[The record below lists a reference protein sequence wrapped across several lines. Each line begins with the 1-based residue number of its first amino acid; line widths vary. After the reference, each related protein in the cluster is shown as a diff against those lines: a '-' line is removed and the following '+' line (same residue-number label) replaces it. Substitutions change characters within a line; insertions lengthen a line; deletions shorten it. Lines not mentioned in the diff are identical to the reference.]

1 MVNEDNTQTKSVD
14 FHPHYPMFSK
24 NPELQNNNTSITQN
38 NPNNT
43 CNSLMIFHQNIRGLS
58 HKSDELLQSILSSNS
73 QVLCFSEHHM
83 SLDEI
88 NSFHLNQYILGSQF
102 CRQNFKHGGVSIFI
116 STNLQFSIVDLSN
129 YVKEKDLEICA
140 IKIKIDKSITIIA
153 CVYRSP
159 TGDFPFFINQME
171 SLLNSLYTTTSNLV
185 ICGDFNLNFNE
196 NFSGPITRVH
206 LFESVLATYNLHKT
220 VNFSTR
226 NLLNSKTT
234 IDNIFTDINK
244 LRFSTKPLINGLS
257 DHDAQII
264 VLYDVICP
272 SNKHQPT

>member
-14 FHPHYPMFSK
+14 FHHYPMFSK
-24 NPELQNNNTSITQN
+24 NPELQNNNTSVTQN

-73 QVLCFSEHHM
+73 QVLCFSEHDM

-116 STNLQFSIVDLSN
+116 STKLQFSIVDLSN

-206 LFESVLATYNLHKT
+206 LFESLLAT
-220 VNFSTR
+220 
-226 NLLNSKTT
+226 
-234 IDNIFTDINK
+234 
-244 LRFSTKPLINGLS
+244 
-257 DHDAQII
+257 
-264 VLYDVICP
+264 
-272 SNKHQPT
+272 